1 MSDRSISLVSDL
13 DRELRMERNK
23 SLEILGRTSKR
34 IIEYISKEINEINFV
49 KLQINKE
56 MTKSSIQIKK
66 LVKKIETVILSI
78 LQAENKSFPFIF
90 TDPAD
95 MLRTI
100 FEIENSLPIGYRI
113 SVNYRRYDL
122 LELYKSTSCNVAT
135 QQLKLLVICDF
146 SISNK
151 QDGFRMFEMFSIP
164 FPVSNTSY
172 FFQIEN
178 EFKFFGLS
186 KDQTRYFLEDDNIE
200 KRCNLKSIP
209 LLCNHQF
216 IIRSTQMNSCSL
228 ANYMEN
234 NALINKECQTKIIK
248 ENKILIQ
255 RIGREKYIIT
265 SLFKEEIRINFECK
279 TEKNSKFTYIKGGYH
294 GKTTTLR

>member
-1 MSDRSISLVSDL
+1 
-13 DRELRMERNK
+13 
-23 SLEILGRTSKR
+23 
-34 IIEYISKEINEINFV
+34 
-49 KLQINKE
+49 
-56 MTKSSIQIKK
+56 
-66 LVKKIETVILSI
+66 
-78 LQAENKSFPFIF
+78 
-90 TDPAD
+90 

-113 SVNYRRYDL
+113 SVNYRRYGL

-151 QDGFRMFEMFSIP
+151 QDGFRMFKMFNIP
-164 FPVSNTSY
+164 FTVSNTSY

-265 SLFKEEIRINFECK
+265 SPFKEEIRIHFE
-279 TEKNSKFTYIKGGYH
+279 
-294 GKTTTLR
+294 

>member
-34 IIEYISKEINEINFV
+34 IIEYISREINEINFL
-49 KLQINKE
+49 KLQIKKE
-56 MTKSSIQIKK
+56 IKK

-78 LQAENKSFPFIF
+78 LQAENKSFPFIV

-113 SVNYRRYDL
+113 SVNYRRYGL

-164 FPVSNTSY
+164 LPVSNLLRIS
-172 FFQIEN
+172 
-178 EFKFFGLS
+178 FK
-186 KDQTRYFLEDDNIE
+186 
-200 KRCNLKSIP
+200 
-209 LLCNHQF
+209 
-216 IIRSTQMNSCSL
+216 
-228 ANYMEN
+228 
-234 NALINKECQTKIIK
+234 
-248 ENKILIQ
+248 
-255 RIGREKYIIT
+255 
-265 SLFKEEIRINFECK
+265 
-279 TEKNSKFTYIKGGYH
+279 
-294 GKTTTLR
+294 